1 MKKKTLAQIFFLMII
16 VFLVVLIYNK
26 YFSENKL
33 NSSIKV
39 VEIKENTKNEK
50 KSNTVYD
57 IKYISYDN
65 NGGKYVIRA
74 ARGNITNEDENLTL
88 MEEVSATIE
97 LKGLSPINFWSD
109 EAIYNNINYT
119 TEFYKN
125 VLMIYMDHDI
135 KSDNL
140 SLDFDQN
147 LATISNNVFYK
158 NSNSSLKA
166 DRIRIN
172 LLTKDTKIY
181 MDDKLKKIKIMTK
194 N

>member
-1 MKKKTLAQIFFLMII
+1 M
-16 VFLVVLIYNK
+16 IYNK